1 VDGNQILDEK
11 GEVIREFEDDEEFA
25 QAMAAA
31 QATKEAADAM
41 KKIPGII
48 NTSAGYFENK
58 VKGAGQSF
66 EDLFTGKDGNN
77 LTQ

>member
-1 VDGNQILDEK
+1 
-11 GEVIREFEDDEEFA
+11 
-25 QAMAAA
+25 MAAA

-66 EDLFTGKDGNN
+66 EELFTGKDGSN